1 MRQLDVPLYYKSF
14 STLTFKGAMRILEK
28 NGNMNAEIYY
38 SGEDKIPTSMTL
50 NDLKAIYV
58 DWCLAKDIGPLTFV
72 AGPPGQLNWFDGS
85 LLTLVLDNIFWRKV
99 TRREQH
105 VPALE

>member
-28 NGNMNAEIYY
+28 QGNMDAELYY
-38 SGEDKIPTSMTL
+38 SGEDKIPILLTL
-50 NDLKAIYV
+50 KDLKPIYV
-58 DWCLAKDIGPLTFV
+58 DWCLAKDIGPLTFI

-85 LLTLVLDNIFWRKV
+85 LLTLVLDTIFWRRV
-99 TRREQH
+99 TREQH
-105 VPALE
+105 VPALG